1 MEAVTDT
8 PIARQDMQRFLEQA
22 LEKLY
27 VKDNTYSVYAD
38 RNDDWSELAKELY
51 ESDLPLTLE
60 SMTDM
65 FYENLYELYYTELP
79 SNVRVEIQE
88 TLRELIERDGR
99 YDDVDYDDQLSEEMD
114 NVEENLEFD
123 FSDVT
128 SNFEYYLDQLYD
140 DSAIK
145 NLEELSW
152 FRNTDISLNEL
163 QDVTLVGTATEVAQ
177 YFRKQL
183 IIENT
188 ASEIIELYSAEVAG
202 YVPDYDEDD
211 EDAEIAVAREL
222 LPLIPDDTF
231 ADVIADYIPDTYIT
245 KLNDGI
251 HYGVLYD

>member
-1 MEAVTDT
+1 MEAVTDS

-22 LEKLY
+22 LEKNY
-27 VKDNTYSVYAD
+27 VKNDQYAVYAD
-38 RNDDWSELAKELY
+38 RNDDWSDLAKELY

-60 SMTDM
+60 SMANM
-65 FYENLYELYYTELP
+65 FYENLYDLYYTELP
-79 SNVRVEIQE
+79 SIAHAEIRG

-114 NVEENLEFD
+114 NVEENLIFD
-123 FSDVT
+123 FTDVT

-140 DSAIK
+140 DSAIE

-152 FRNTDISLNEL
+152 FRNTDITMSDL

-188 ASEIIELYSAEVAG
+188 AVEIIEMYSAEVAG
-202 YVPDYDEDD
+202 YVPDYDADD

-231 ADVIADYIPDTYIT
+231 VDVLPDYIPDTYIT
-245 KLNDGI
+245 KLNDGV

>member
-1 MEAVTDT
+1 MEAVTDS

-22 LEKLY
+22 LEKIY

-79 SNVRVEIQE
+79 SDVRVEIQE
-88 TLRELIERDGR
+88 TVRELIERDGS

-152 FRNTDISLNEL
+152 FRNTDISLTEL

-211 EDAEIAVAREL
+211 EDAEIEVARKL

-231 ADVIADYIPDTYIT
+231 ADVLADYIPDTYIT

>member
-1 MEAVTDT
+1 MEAVTDS

-22 LEKLY
+22 LEKIY

-128 SNFEYYLDQLYD
+128 SNFEYYLD
-140 DSAIK
+140 
-145 NLEELSW
+145 
-152 FRNTDISLNEL
+152 
-163 QDVTLVGTATEVAQ
+163 
-177 YFRKQL
+177 
-183 IIENT
+183 
-188 ASEIIELYSAEVAG
+188 
-202 YVPDYDEDD
+202 
-211 EDAEIAVAREL
+211 
-222 LPLIPDDTF
+222 
-231 ADVIADYIPDTYIT
+231 
-245 KLNDGI
+245 
-251 HYGVLYD
+251 